1 MSVIPVK
8 CLQLTTECFEIAQ
21 VASSIPFVGT
31 KLILAQKLLQ
41 TFILSSSMKQ
51 GPWFLRNFQLKGKIP

>member
-41 TFILSSSMKQ
+41 TFILSSSLNRAH
-51 GPWFLRNFQLKGKIP
+51 GF